1 MSTNSLSEKLGKP
14 FPASDVSWRMQ
25 YVDKGKCEGLAVP
38 YLDARAIADRLDDV
52 VGPYNWQDEYRLW
65 HCYAEKSKEQGRD
78 DKIVNSQVCKL
89 SIYNDERKEWVEK
102 SDGAENTDFESIKG
116 GLSDAFKRVAVKWNI
131 GRYLYKFDPVWVKA
145 KQRGRA
151 YLVADEEKPRLEK
164 IYNKMVIKFF
174 GQGISDSMKNGNPS
188 ISGQQN
194 NADPPL
200 PKSETGKAPQGDV
213 YEIKSIRCEGEG
225 ETIKSTLVL
234 DIGGT
239 DSTMFMYGRDPKLKT
254 GTKLK
259 NLKGKKGQNAYG
271 RYLILENYDIAA

>member
-1 MSTNSLSEKLGKP
+1 MGKNSLSEKLGKP

-25 YVDKGKCEGLAVP
+25 YVDKEKCEGLAVP

-52 VGPYNWQDEYRLW
+52 VGPYNWRDEYGLW
-65 HCYAEKSKEQGRD
+65 HCYTEKSKEQGRD

-131 GRYLYKFDPVWVKA
+131 GRYLYKFKPEWVKA
-145 KQRGRA
+145 KKKGRA
-151 YLVADEEKPRLEK
+151 YLVADEEKPRLEG
-164 IYNKMVIKFF
+164 IYNKTVIEFF
-174 GQGISDSMKNGNPS
+174 GQGALDSITNAGSSEAGQPNANTMSPKPDTSKPS
-188 ISGQQN
+188 E
-194 NADPPL
+194 D
-200 PKSETGKAPQGDV
+200 DV

-234 DIGGT
+234 DKDGKNGI
-239 DSTMFMYGRDPKLKT
+239 MFLYGKDPNLKA
-254 GTKLK
+254 GTKIK
-259 NLKGKKGQNAYG
+259 NLKGKRTWNAYG
-271 RYLILENYDIAA
+271 QCLVLEAYDIAA